1 MLNTTINK
9 NKTYF
14 GALDVI
20 LKILLGSK
28 IFSIFQFRF
37 LIISI
42 MNYFPDQEYRG
53 KIIKSILTFNTLD
66 QEIIKFR
73 YFIWPRFELNMVEK

>member
-1 MLNTTINK
+1 
-9 NKTYF
+9 
-14 GALDVI
+14 
-20 LKILLGSK
+20 
-28 IFSIFQFRF
+28 
-37 LIISI
+37 

-53 KIIKSILTFNTLD
+53 KIIKSKLTFNTLD